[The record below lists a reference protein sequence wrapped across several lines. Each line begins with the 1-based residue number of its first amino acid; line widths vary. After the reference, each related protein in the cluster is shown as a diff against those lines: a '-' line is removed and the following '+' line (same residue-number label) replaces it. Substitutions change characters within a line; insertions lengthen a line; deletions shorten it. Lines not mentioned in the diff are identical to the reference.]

1 MTEQSSLSE
10 FLSDASALYY
20 QGYRASDIGASL
32 YKIRDDSVK
41 PRHFLGADNAD
52 EIEAILSD
60 REGHSLHE
68 FIDGNEPLRPIIDFD
83 LPEDTLNAITPK
95 LTCNQAKNSL
105 CCAFRDTC
113 LEVFPKW
120 DKKTMTIAESS
131 DTKKI
136 SLHVSTTGM
145 RLPNI
150 AQVAMFTELVRK
162 KLPVAL
168 QANSII
174 DNIANKSSFSLRMLG
189 SPKYNEK
196 TGEHIRVKKAI
207 HPKDGSVF
215 DFMIRPPNDES
226 EIIENSPLLVI
237 PESESISHSSMGV
250 DVTEVELELV
260 EKLLRESSIEGFNL
274 SFPSEQSPDVFPLKR
289 MAQSYCLLCD
299 REHTNENAYI
309 IRNKKSYSFHCYRA
323 DQEKPSGSRKPSIK
337 LAPSETALS

>member
-1 MTEQSSLSE
+1 
-10 FLSDASALYY
+10 
-20 QGYRASDIGASL
+20 
-32 YKIRDDSVK
+32 
-41 PRHFLGADNAD
+41 
-52 EIEAILSD
+52 
-60 REGHSLHE
+60 
-68 FIDGNEPLRPIIDFD
+68 
-83 LPEDTLNAITPK
+83 
-95 LTCNQAKNSL
+95 
-105 CCAFRDTC
+105 
-113 LEVFPKW
+113 
-120 DKKTMTIAESS
+120 MTIAESS

-162 KLPVAL
+162 KLPVTL

-174 DNIANKSSFSLRMLG
+174 DNIANKSSFLLRMLG

-237 PESESISHSSMGV
+237 PESESISYSSMGV
-250 DVTEVELELV
+250 DVTEVELDLV

-274 SFPSEQSPDVFPLKR
+274 LFPSEQSPDVFPLKR
-289 MAQSYCLLCD
+289 IAQSYCSLCD

-309 IRNKKSYSFHCYRA
+309 I
-323 DQEKPSGSRKPSIK
+323 
-337 LAPSETALS
+337 